1 MTLSNKFGTRIAAFC
16 LFVFAL
22 FFAVACSDDEPAS
35 LPSETEGTPCRIAV
49 VLPLDETHKPVWE
62 NTVELAVENI
72 LRAQSGLEKRV
83 CPEVEWYDENTENIS
98 QLMETLAKRTDLNA
112 IVGPYHSAHS
122 QEAAYQCAK
131 TDKTLFTLSTSAEL
145 IRVFSQKHN
154 FLWALSE
161 TDISQCEVLLSKALY
176 YHGKSVSLLAND
188 DIYGQ
193 TFIDWFAFQAK
204 ELGLEARGVHL
215 LGDNPQ
221 KACRE
226 AFADGSDFILVA
238 ASAFSEVEAVLE
250 ASKGESTGTTRLL
263 FSDTAFSTE
272 LQSDGFAFRPSMIEG
287 VAVSPDPNTGFATL
301 YESRFG
307 KSPSNGVPQLYD
319 ALMMTAYAA
328 FLLEQGI
335 CTDMNE
341 ALKQLVDGREACQA
355 NWRAEGMARVFA
367 ALAQGGSP
375 DIEGCT
381 GNLEFDTMV
390 YTNVLHSTYANWLAY
405 DGTVTVLGH
414 TGSNGGNRV
423 DPTLAG
429 WNWVNTVQQE
439 FENESTGIAYP
450 ALNDCYAVL
459 VAAST
464 KWSNY
469 RHQADILAIYQQ
481 LKLAGYDDDH
491 IVLIM
496 EDDLANHPNNPYPG
510 QIFVTDGG
518 ENVYRNVKIDY
529 KLSDLRPN
537 DLIDILTGCASH
549 RLPHVVKAGEQDNVF
564 LFWSGH
570 GVPGALCWDEESQGL
585 TTDMASRLFR
595 TMHERKCYR
604 KLIGFIETCYSG
616 SVLKATEG
624 IPGMLFFTAANELET
639 SKADMFSYDMLTYL
653 SNRFTRIFIE
663 RITADKNIA
672 LRDLYLDMFRNTL
685 GSHVMIYN
693 APNFD
698 NIYKCTMQEFMNF
711 K

>member
-1 MTLSNKFGTRIAAFC
+1 MTPLNKLGMRTT
-16 LFVFAL
+16 AL
-22 FFAVACSDDEPAS
+22 FLSVFFLFSAVGCSDDESAAIP
-35 LPSETEGTPCRIAV
+35 PGQEGTPFRIAV
-49 VLPLDETHKPVWE
+49 VLPLDETHRAVWE
-62 NTVELAVENI
+62 NTVKLAVENI
-72 LRAQSGLEKRV
+72 LNAQAGLEKPVR
-83 CPEVEWYDENTENIS
+83 PEVEWYDENTANITE
-98 QLMETLAKRTDLNA
+98 LMETLAKRTDISA
-112 IVGPYHSAHS
+112 IIGPYYSVHS
-122 QEAAYQCAK
+122 QEAAYQCVK

-176 YHGKSVSLLAND
+176 YHGKSVSLLVND
-188 DIYGQ
+188 DIYGR

-204 ELGLEARGVHL
+204 EFGLEARGVHL
-215 LGDNPQ
+215 LGDNPGE
-221 KACRE
+221 ACRA
-226 AFADGSDFILVA
+226 AFADGSDFIIVA
-238 ASAFSEVEAVLE
+238 ASAFSEVKAVLE
-250 ASKGESTGTTRLL
+250 VSKGIPSGTTRLL
-263 FSDTAFSTE
+263 FSDTALSTE
-272 LQSDGFAFRPSMIEG
+272 LQSEGFPFCPNMIEG
-287 VAVSPDPNTGFATL
+287 VAVSPDPNSGFATL

-319 ALMMTAYAA
+319 AMMMASYAA

-341 ALKQLVDGREACQA
+341 ALKRLVDGREPCNA

-367 ALAQGGSP
+367 ALAKGETP
-375 DIEGCT
+375 DIAGCT
-381 GNLEFDTMV
+381 GSLEFDSMV

-405 DGTVTVLGH
+405 NGTVTVLGH

-429 WNWVNTVQQE
+429 WNWENTVVQDFQ
-439 FENESTGIAYP
+439 NQNVGITYP

-459 VAAST
+459 VAASS
-464 KWSNY
+464 KWVNY

-481 LKLAGYDDDH
+481 LKLAGYDDEH

-496 EDDLANHPNNPYPG
+496 EDDLATHPNNPYPG
-510 QIFVTDGG
+510 EIFITDGG
-518 ENVYRNVKIDY
+518 ENVYRDVKIDY
-529 KLSDLRPN
+529 KLSDLNPN
-537 DLIDILTGCASH
+537 DLIDIMTGRFSN
-549 RLPHVVKAGEQDNVF
+549 RLPEVVKAGEQDNVF

-570 GVPGALCWDEESQGL
+570 GVPSALCWDEEAIGL
-585 TTDMASRLFR
+585 TTDMARTLFQ
-595 TMHERKCYR
+595 TMYERKCYR

-616 SVLKATEG
+616 SVFKASEG
-624 IPGMLFFTAANELET
+624 IPGMLFFTAANEQET
-639 SKADMFSYDMLTYL
+639 SKADVFSYDMLTYL
-653 SNRFTRIFIE
+653 SNRFTRVFIE
-663 RITADKNIA
+663 RITANKNIA

-685 GSHVMIYN
+685 GSHVTIYN

-698 NIYKCTMQEFMNF
+698 NIYQCTMQEFMNI

>member
-1 MTLSNKFGTRIAAFC
+1 MTPLNNLGTWVAAFGLSVFI
-16 LFVFAL
+16 LFS
-22 FFAVACSDDEPAS
+22 VASCSDEEAKS
-35 LPSETEGTPCRIAV
+35 NVIEQKGALCRIAL
-49 VLPLDETHKPVWE
+49 VLPLDESYQSVWK

-72 LRAQSGLEKRV
+72 LRAQTGLEKTV
-83 CPEVEWYDENTENIS
+83 CPEVEWYDENTESIPE
-98 QLMETLAKRTDLNA
+98 LMETLAKRTDIKA
-112 IVGPYHSAHS
+112 VVGPYYSAHS

-204 ELGLEARGVHL
+204 ELGLEARGVHS
-215 LGDNPQ
+215 LGDNPEE
-221 KACRE
+221 ACRA
-226 AFADGSDFILVA
+226 AFADGSDFVIVA
-238 ASAFSEVEAVLE
+238 ASAFGEVKAVLE
-250 ASKGESTGTTRLL
+250 ASKDIPSGTTRLL

-272 LQSDGFAFRPSMIEG
+272 LQSGEFAFHQSMIEG

-307 KSPSNGVPQLYD
+307 KLPSNGVPQLYD

-328 FLLEQGI
+328 FLLEQGT

-341 ALKQLVDGREACQA
+341 ALKRLVDGRESCRA
-355 NWRAEGMARVFA
+355 NWRADGMARVFA
-367 ALAQGGSP
+367 ALSQGGSP

-381 GNLEFDTMV
+381 GSLEFDAMV
-390 YTNVLHSTYANWLAY
+390 YTNVLHSTYSNWLAY
-405 DGTVTVLGH
+405 NGTVTVLGH

-429 WNWVNTVQQE
+429 WNWENTKEQDFQNQNVE
-439 FENESTGIAYP
+439 ITYLP
-450 ALNDCYAVL
+450 LNDCYAVL

-464 KWSNY
+464 KWNNY

-481 LKLAGYDDDH
+481 LKLSGYDDDH

-496 EDDLANHPNNPYPG
+496 EDDLANHPNNCYPEE
-510 QIFVTDGG
+510 IFITDGG
-518 ENVYRNVKIDY
+518 ENVYHDVQIDY
-529 KLSDLRPN
+529 KLSDLCPT
-537 DLIDILTGCASH
+537 DLVDILTGHASE
-549 RLPHVVKAGEQDNVF
+549 RLPQVVKSGEQDNVF
-564 LFWSGH
+564 LYWSGH
-570 GVPGALCWDEESQGL
+570 GVPGALCWDEQTKGF
-585 TTDMASRLFR
+585 TTDMARVLFQ

-604 KLIGFIETCYSG
+604 KLIGFIEACYSG
-616 SVLKATEG
+616 SVLKASEG
-624 IPGMLFFTAANELET
+624 IPGMLFFTAANEQET

-685 GSHVMIYN
+685 GSHVTIYN
-693 APNFD
+693 DSNFD
-698 NIYKCTMQEFMNF
+698 NIYKCTMQEFMNP